1 MPGGNGHFII
11 KCGDFMAEGRKV
23 LAENRKARHDYFIE
37 ETYEAGISLSGT
49 EVKSV
54 RSGKVN
60 IRDSY
65 AMVENGEV
73 ILYNMHISP
82 YEKGNIFNR
91 DPLRDRK
98 LLLHKREIS
107 KLASYVSERGYSLIP
122 LELYLSP
129 RGLVKVNLS
138 VAKGKKLYDKRAD
151 MAKKDAEREMEQSIK
166 SRNRY

>member
-1 MPGGNGHFII
+1 
-11 KCGDFMAEGRKV
+11 MAEGRKV

>member
-1 MPGGNGHFII
+1 
-11 KCGDFMAEGRKV
+11 
-23 LAENRKARHDYFIE
+23 
-37 ETYEAGISLSGT
+37 
-49 EVKSV
+49 
-54 RSGKVN
+54 
-60 IRDSY
+60 
-65 AMVENGEV
+65 
-73 ILYNMHISP
+73 
-82 YEKGNIFNR
+82 EKGNIFNR